1 MLPIKDD
8 NPQFQTPIVTYSIIL
23 VNLLAWFFFQ
33 GFGDDKVIYQS
44 VCKFGLIPADL
55 INNFSTN
62 TSQWSCPPDDG
73 VGMIGFITAM
83 FMHGSWMHLLG
94 NMWFL
99 WVFGDNVED
108 AMGRLSFLKFYL
120 LCGMVASLTHVLINF
135 NSAVP
140 MVGASGAIGGVM
152 GAYIML
158 YPKVRVH
165 LLMILVVFI
174 TTIRVPAFL
183 MLGYWAFLQYI
194 GIITSSSGLSGVA
207 HWAHI
212 GGFISG
218 AILVYF
224 FKDQELLAKHPYYGW
239 HK

>member
-8 NPQFQTPIVTYSIIL
+8 NPQFQTPIATYSIIA
-23 VNLLAWFFFQ
+23 VNLLVWFFFQ
-33 GFGDDKVIYQS
+33 GFGDDTVLYQS

-55 INNFSTN
+55 TNNFSTN
-62 TSQWSCPPDDG
+62 TAQWSCPPDDG
-73 VGMIGFITAM
+73 VGVIGFLTAM

-108 AMGRLSFLKFYL
+108 AMGRLSFLKFYF
-120 LCGMVASLTHVLINF
+120 LCGITASLTHVLINF

-152 GAYIML
+152 GAYIVL

-165 LLMILVVFI
+165 LLMILIVFI

-194 GIITSSSGLSGVA
+194 GIITSSSGLGGVA

-239 HK
+239 H